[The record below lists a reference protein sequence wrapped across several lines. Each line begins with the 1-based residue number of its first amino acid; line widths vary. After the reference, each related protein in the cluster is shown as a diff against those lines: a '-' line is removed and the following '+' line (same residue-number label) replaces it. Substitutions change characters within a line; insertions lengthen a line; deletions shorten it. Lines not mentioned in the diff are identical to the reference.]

1 MNFTRNFAFAEVVIF
16 QNALRQFHLNQGY
29 FQGTG
34 EQQMKCALSIG
45 VVI

>member
-1 MNFTRNFAFAEVVIF
+1 MNFTLITRDFAFAEVVIF

-34 EQQMKCALSIG
+34 EQ
-45 VVI
+45 